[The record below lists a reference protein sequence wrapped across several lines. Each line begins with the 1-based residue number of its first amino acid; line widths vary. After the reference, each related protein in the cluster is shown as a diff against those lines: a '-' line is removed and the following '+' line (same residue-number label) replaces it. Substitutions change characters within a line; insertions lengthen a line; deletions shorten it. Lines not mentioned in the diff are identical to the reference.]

1 MAITRGQLLKQ
12 LVPGLHA
19 IFGTEYKRYE
29 DEAAILFENEKSNR
43 AFEEEVLFPGFG
55 EASVKFEGQGVNYA
69 NTGEGW
75 VARYTNET
83 VAMAFSITEE
93 AMEDNLYDKLST
105 RLTKALARSMAA
117 AKQTK
122 GAAVYNNSFTGGA
135 FAGGDGVSLIN
146 ALHPLQ
152 DGSQTV
158 GNRNGANTPT
168 VQAELSETSLEQG
181 LIDVAGFVDDKSIP
195 IAAQARTL
203 HIPRQLVFVAERL
216 MASPYRVGT
225 ADNDVNAIVSTGMV
239 PGGYHVNHRFTNS
252 KFWWLRTDVP
262 NGMKHF
268 TRAPIA
274 TSMEGDF
281 ETGNVR
287 YKSRERY
294 SFGFS
299 DWRGLYGSNPA

>member
-1 MAITRGQLLKQ
+1 MAISRAQLLKE

-19 IFGTEYKRYE
+19 IFGTEYNRYE
-29 DEAAILFENEKSNR
+29 NEAAVLFDEEKSNR

-55 EASVKFEGQGVNYA
+55 EASVKFEGAPVNYED
-69 NTGEGW
+69 TGEGW

-83 VAMAFSITEE
+83 IAMAFAITEE

-122 GAAVYNNSFTGGA
+122 ASNVYNRAFTA
-135 FAGGDGVSLIN
+135 AYTGGDGVTLCN
-146 ALHPLQ
+146 TAHPLQ
-152 DGSQTV
+152 DGSTMS
-158 GNRNGANTPT
+158 NRFTTAS
-168 VQAELSETSLEQG
+168 ELSETSLEDA
-181 LIDVAGFVDDKSIP
+181 LIAIAGFTDDRGIPVALQAKS
-195 IAAQARTL
+195 L
-203 HIPRQLVFVAERL
+203 HLPRQLVFVAERL

-225 ADNDVNAIVSTGMV
+225 ADNDVNAIVSKGMI
-239 PGGYHVNHRFTNS
+239 PGGYFVNHRFTNA
-252 KFWWLRTDVP
+252 KHWFLRTDCP

-268 TRAPIA
+268 MRTPVSTA
-274 TSMEGDF
+274 MEGDF

-294 SFGFS
+294 SFGWS
-299 DWRGLYGSNPA
+299 DWRAIYGSNPS

>member
-1 MAITRGQLLKQ
+1 MAISRAQLLKE

-19 IFGTEYKRYE
+19 IFGTEYNRYE
-29 DEAAILFENEKSNR
+29 NESAVLFDEEKSNR

-55 EASVKFEGQGVNYA
+55 EASVKFEGAPVNYED
-69 NTGEGW
+69 TGEGW

-83 VAMAFSITEE
+83 VAMAFAITEE

-122 GAAVYNNSFTGGA
+122 GASVYNRA
-135 FAGGDGVSLIN
+135 FNASYTGGDGVTLCN
-146 ALHPLQ
+146 TAHPLQ
-152 DGSQTV
+152 DGSTLS
-158 GNRNGANTPT
+158 NRFTTA
-168 VQAELSETSLEQG
+168 AELSETSLEDALIQIAG
-181 LIDVAGFVDDKSIP
+181 LTDDRGIPVALQAKSM
-195 IAAQARTL
+195 

-225 ADNDVNAIVSTGMV
+225 ADNDVNAVVSKGMV
-239 PGGYHVNHRFTNS
+239 PEGYFTNHRFTNA
-252 KFWWLRTDVP
+252 KHWFLRTDCP

-268 TRAPIA
+268 NRTPVSTA
-274 TSMEGDF
+274 MEGDF

-294 SFGFS
+294 SFGWS
-299 DWRGLYGSNPA
+299 DWRAVFGTNPS

>member
-1 MAITRGQLLKQ
+1 MAISRAQLLKE

-19 IFGTEYKRYE
+19 IFGSEYNRYE
-29 DEAAILFENEKSNR
+29 NEASVLFDEEKSNR

-55 EASVKFEGQGVNYA
+55 EASVKFEAAPVSYED
-69 NTGEGW
+69 TGEGW
-75 VARYTNET
+75 VARNTNET
-83 VAMAFSITEE
+83 VAMAFAITEE

-122 GAAVYNNSFTGGA
+122 GSNVYNRA
-135 FAGGDGVSLIN
+135 FNATYTGGDGVVLCST
-146 ALHPLQ
+146 AHPQ
-152 DGSQTV
+152 AYGTNGS
-158 GNRNGANTPT
+158 NTFST
-168 VQAELSETSLEQG
+168 HAELSETSLEDALIQTAG
-181 LIDVAGFVDDKSIP
+181 LTDDKGIP
-195 IAAQARTL
+195 VALQAKSL

-225 ADNDVNAIVSTGMV
+225 ADNDVNAIVSKGMI
-239 PGGYHVNHRFTNS
+239 PGGYYVNHRFTGA
-252 KFWWLRTDVP
+252 KRWFLRTDCP

-268 TRAPIA
+268 MRTPVSTA
-274 TSMEGDF
+274 MEGDF

-294 SFGFS
+294 SFGWS
-299 DWRGLYGSNPA
+299 DWRAVFGSNPS

>member
-1 MAITRGQLLKQ
+1 MAISRAQLLKE

-19 IFGTEYKRYE
+19 IFGTEYNRYE
-29 DEAAILFENEKSNR
+29 NESAVLFDEEKSNR

-55 EASVKFEGQGVNYA
+55 EASVKFEGAPVNYED
-69 NTGEGW
+69 TGEGW

-83 VAMAFSITEE
+83 VAMAFAITEE

-122 GAAVYNNSFTGGA
+122 GASVYNRSFTA
-135 FAGGDGVSLIN
+135 AYTGGDGVTLCN
-146 ALHPLQ
+146 TAHPLQ
-152 DGSQTV
+152 DGSTLS
-158 GNRNGANTPT
+158 NRFTTA
-168 VQAELSETSLEQG
+168 AELSETSLEDALIQIAG
-181 LIDVAGFVDDKSIP
+181 LTDDRGIPVALQAKSM
-195 IAAQARTL
+195 

-225 ADNDVNAIVSTGMV
+225 ADNDVNAVVSKGMV
-239 PGGYHVNHRFTNS
+239 PEGYFTNHRFTNA
-252 KFWWLRTDVP
+252 KHWFLRTDVP

-268 TRAPIA
+268 NRTPVSTA
-274 TSMEGDF
+274 MEGDF

-294 SFGFS
+294 SFGWS
-299 DWRGLYGSNPA
+299 DWRAVFGTNPS

>member
-1 MAITRGQLLKQ
+1 MAISRAQLLKE

-19 IFGTEYKRYE
+19 IFGTEYNRYE
-29 DEAAILFENEKSNR
+29 NESAVLFDEEKSNR

-55 EASVKFEGQGVNYA
+55 EASVKFEGAPVNYED
-69 NTGEGW
+69 TGEGW
-75 VARYTNET
+75 VARYPNET
-83 VAMAFSITEE
+83 VAMAFAITEE

-122 GAAVYNNSFTGGA
+122 GASVYNRA
-135 FAGGDGVSLIN
+135 FNASYTGGDGVTLCN
-146 ALHPLQ
+146 TAHPLQ
-152 DGSQTV
+152 DGSTLS
-158 GNRNGANTPT
+158 NRFTTA
-168 VQAELSETSLEQG
+168 AELSETSLEDALIQIAG
-181 LIDVAGFVDDKSIP
+181 LTDDRGIPVALQAKSM
-195 IAAQARTL
+195 

-225 ADNDVNAIVSTGMV
+225 ADNDVNAVVSKGMV
-239 PGGYHVNHRFTNS
+239 PEGYFTNHRFTNA
-252 KFWWLRTDVP
+252 KHWFLRTDVP

-268 TRAPIA
+268 NRTPVSTA
-274 TSMEGDF
+274 MEGDF

-294 SFGFS
+294 SFGWS
-299 DWRGLYGSNPA
+299 DWRAVFGTNPS

>member
-1 MAITRGQLLKQ
+1 MAISRAQLLKE

-19 IFGTEYKRYE
+19 IFGTEYNRYE
-29 DEAAILFENEKSNR
+29 NEAAVLFEEEKSNR

-55 EASVKFEGQGVNYA
+55 EASVKFEGAAVSYED
-69 NTGEGW
+69 TGEGW

-122 GAAVYNNSFTGGA
+122 GAAVYNRA
-135 FAGGDGVSLIN
+135 FNASYTGGDGVVLCTT
-146 ALHPLQ
+146 AHPLQ
-152 DGSQTV
+152 SGSSGV
-158 GNRNGANTPT
+158 NTFT
-168 VQAELSETSLEQG
+168 TQAELSETSVETA
-181 LIDVAGFVDDKSIP
+181 LIGIAGFTDDRDIPVALQAKS
-195 IAAQARTL
+195 L

-225 ADNDVNAIVSTGMV
+225 ADNDVNAIVSKGMV
-239 PGGYHVNHRFTNS
+239 PEGYFVNHRFSDTNDW
-252 KFWWLRTDVP
+252 FLRTDSP
-262 NGMKHF
+262 NAMKF
-268 TRAPIA
+268 FSRTPIS

-294 SFGFS
+294 SFGWS
-299 DWRGLYGSNPA
+299 DWRGVWGANPS

>member
-1 MAITRGQLLKQ
+1 MAITRGQLLKE

-29 DEAAILFENEKSNR
+29 DEAAVLFENEKSNR

-55 EASVKFEGQGVNYA
+55 EASTKFEGQGVNYA
-69 NTGEGW
+69 QTGEGW

-122 GAAVYNNSFTGGA
+122 GAAVYNNSFTGGVYD
-135 FAGGDGVSLIN
+135 GGDGVSLIN
-146 ALHPLQ
+146 SSNPLQ
-152 DGSQTV
+152 DGST
-158 GNRNGANTPT
+158 ASNTPT
-168 VQAELSETSLEQG
+168 VQAELSETSLEQA
-181 LIDVAGFVDDKSIP
+181 LIDIAGFTDDKSIP

-225 ADNDVNAIVSTGMV
+225 ADNDVNAIVSKGLIA
-239 PGGYHVNHRFTNS
+239 GGYHVNHRFTNS
-252 KFWWLRTDVP
+252 KYWWLRTDVP

-268 TRAPIA
+268 TRTPIE
-274 TSMEGDF
+274 TKMEGDF

-294 SFGFS
+294 VFGFS
-299 DWRGLYGSNPA
+299 DCRGLYGYNPS

>member
-1 MAITRGQLLKQ
+1 MAISRAQLLKE

-19 IFGTEYKRYE
+19 IFGTEYNRYE
-29 DEAAILFENEKSNR
+29 NEAAVLFDEEKSNR

-55 EASVKFEGQGVNYA
+55 EASVKFEGAPVNYED
-69 NTGEGW
+69 TGEGW

-83 VAMAFSITEE
+83 VAMAFAITEE

-122 GAAVYNNSFTGGA
+122 GASVYNRA
-135 FAGGDGVSLIN
+135 FNASYTGGDGVTLCN
-146 ALHPLQ
+146 TAHPLQ
-152 DGSQTV
+152 DGSNLS
-158 GNRNGANTPT
+158 NRFTTA
-168 VQAELSETSLEQG
+168 AELSETSLEDALIQIAG
-181 LIDVAGFVDDKSIP
+181 LTDDRGIPVALQAKSM
-195 IAAQARTL
+195 

-225 ADNDVNAIVSTGMV
+225 ADNDVNAVVSKGMV
-239 PGGYHVNHRFTNS
+239 PEGYFTNHRFTNA
-252 KFWWLRTDVP
+252 KHWFLRTDVP

-268 TRAPIA
+268 TRTPVSTA
-274 TSMEGDF
+274 MEGDF

-294 SFGFS
+294 SFGWS
-299 DWRGLYGSNPA
+299 DWRAVFGTNPS

>member
-1 MAITRGQLLKQ
+1 MAISRAQLLKE

-19 IFGTEYKRYE
+19 IFGTEYNRYE
-29 DEAAILFENEKSNR
+29 NEAAVLFDEEKSNR

-55 EASVKFEGQGVNYA
+55 EASVKFEGAPVNYED
-69 NTGEGW
+69 TGEGW

-83 VAMAFSITEE
+83 VAMAFAITEE

-122 GAAVYNNSFTGGA
+122 GANVYNRA
-135 FAGGDGVSLIN
+135 FNATYTGGDGVTLCN
-146 ALHPLQ
+146 TAHPLQ
-152 DGSQTV
+152 DGSTQS
-158 GNRNGANTPT
+158 NRFTTAS
-168 VQAELSETSLEQG
+168 ELSETSLEDALIAIAG
-181 LIDVAGFVDDKSIP
+181 LTDDRGIPVAL
-195 IAAQARTL
+195 QAKTL

-225 ADNDVNAIVSTGMV
+225 ADNDVNAIVSKGMI
-239 PGGYHVNHRFTNS
+239 PGGYFVNHRFTNA
-252 KFWWLRTDVP
+252 KHWFLRTDVP

-268 TRAPIA
+268 MRTPVSTA
-274 TSMEGDF
+274 MEGDF

-294 SFGFS
+294 AFGWS
-299 DWRGLYGSNPA
+299 DWRAVYGSNPS

>member
-1 MAITRGQLLKQ
+1 MAISRAQLLKE

-19 IFGTEYKRYE
+19 IFGTEYNRYE
-29 DEAAILFENEKSNR
+29 NEAAVLFDEEKSNR

-55 EASVKFEGQGVNYA
+55 EASVKFEGAPVNYED
-69 NTGEGW
+69 TGEGW

-83 VAMAFSITEE
+83 VAMAFAITEE

-122 GAAVYNNSFTGGA
+122 GANVYNRAFTA
-135 FAGGDGVSLIN
+135 TYTGGDGVTLCN
-146 ALHPLQ
+146 TAHPLQ
-152 DGSQTV
+152 DGSTQS
-158 GNRNGANTPT
+158 NRFTTAS
-168 VQAELSETSLEQG
+168 ELSETSLEDALIAIAG
-181 LIDVAGFVDDKSIP
+181 LTDDRGIPVAL
-195 IAAQARTL
+195 QAKTL

-225 ADNDVNAIVSTGMV
+225 ADNDVNAIVSKGMI
-239 PGGYHVNHRFTNS
+239 PGGYFVNHRFTNA
-252 KFWWLRTDVP
+252 KHWFLRTDVP

-268 TRAPIA
+268 MRTPVSTA
-274 TSMEGDF
+274 MEGDF

-294 SFGFS
+294 AFGWS
-299 DWRGLYGSNPA
+299 DWRAVYGSNPS

>member
-1 MAITRGQLLKQ
+1 MAISRAQLLKE

-19 IFGTEYKRYE
+19 IFGTEYNRYE
-29 DEAAILFENEKSNR
+29 NEAAVLFDEEKSNR

-55 EASVKFEGQGVNYA
+55 EASVKFEGAPVNYED
-69 NTGEGW
+69 TGEGW

-83 VAMAFSITEE
+83 VAMAFAITEE

-122 GAAVYNNSFTGGA
+122 ASNVYNRAFTA
-135 FAGGDGVSLIN
+135 AYTGGDGVTLCN
-146 ALHPLQ
+146 TAHPLQ
-152 DGSQTV
+152 DGSTMS
-158 GNRNGANTPT
+158 NRFTTAS
-168 VQAELSETSLEQG
+168 ELSETSLEDA
-181 LIDVAGFVDDKSIP
+181 LIAIAGFTDDRGIPVALQAKS
-195 IAAQARTL
+195 L
-203 HIPRQLVFVAERL
+203 HLPRQLVFVAERL

-225 ADNDVNAIVSTGMV
+225 ADNDVNAIVSKGMI
-239 PGGYHVNHRFTNS
+239 PGGYFVNHRFTNA
-252 KFWWLRTDVP
+252 KHWFLRTDCP

-268 TRAPIA
+268 MRTPVSTA
-274 TSMEGDF
+274 MEGDF

-294 SFGFS
+294 SFGWS
-299 DWRGLYGSNPA
+299 DWRAIYGSNPS